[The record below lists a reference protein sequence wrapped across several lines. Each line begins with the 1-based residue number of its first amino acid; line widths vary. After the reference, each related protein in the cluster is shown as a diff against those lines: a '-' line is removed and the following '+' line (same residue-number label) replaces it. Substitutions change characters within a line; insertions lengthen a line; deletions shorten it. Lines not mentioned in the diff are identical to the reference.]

1 MRKIPLIFSFLLF
14 VLLVNGQQD
23 IKARQILEEVSKK
36 TRSYKNLSAEF
47 IFSMENKEMDIDEK
61 NEGSLKMNGQKYV
74 VDLPAIGIKVF
85 SDGQTIWN
93 YMKDGNQVTISNTG
107 DQGSEFLDPSS
118 IFNIYEKGFISKL
131 TGEKK
136 EGKKSYYQIEL
147 TPEKPGSDITKII
160 ISIDKAEMMVS
171 SANFHSTDGNLYGVK
186 IKKLDTDIDL
196 PDSFFVF
203 NTNEYEDVEVIDF
216 R

>member
-1 MRKIPLIFSFLLF
+1 MIFSFLLF

-171 SANFHSTDGNLYGVK
+171 SANFHSTDGNMYGVK

>member
-1 MRKIPLIFSFLLF
+1 MIFSFLLF

-160 ISIDKAEMMVS
+160 ISIDKAEMMVR
-171 SANFHSTDGNLYGVK
+171 SANFHSTDGNMYGVK

>member
-1 MRKIPLIFSFLLF
+1 MIFSFLLF

-61 NEGSLKMNGQKYV
+61 NEGSLKMNGLKYV

>member
-1 MRKIPLIFSFLLF
+1 MIFSFLLF

-36 TRSYKNLSAEF
+36 ARSYKNLSAEF

>member
-1 MRKIPLIFSFLLF
+1 MIFSFLLF

-118 IFNIYEKGFISKL
+118 IFNIYEKGFMSKL

>member
-1 MRKIPLIFSFLLF
+1 MIFSFLLF